1 MTITQGSGKQAA
13 TERIAFAR
21 TPISPAA
28 APAVAEVLKSGWLT
42 TGPQVAA
49 FEQEFAAYVQTQ
61 HAVAVASCTTA
72 LELSLRSLRLP
83 PGAPVLTSTVTFCGA
98 VNAIL
103 HAGLRPVL
111 VDIAIDTLM
120 PDA

>member
-1 MTITQGSGKQAA
+1 MTITQPEVQLA
-13 TERIAFAR
+13 TDRIAFAR

-28 APAVAEVLKSGWLT
+28 AAAVAEVLKSGWLT
-42 TGPQVAA
+42 TGPQVGA
-49 FEQEFAAYVQTQ
+49 FERAFASFVDAE

-72 LELSLRSLRLP
+72 LELALRSLRLP
-83 PGAPVLTSTVTFCGA
+83 PGASVLTSTVTFCGA

-111 VDIAIDTLM
+111 VDIDPDTL
-120 PDA
+120 